1 MSKNG
6 MPEGVKTTLGW
17 AVGIAAIALVFVIT
31 LILFG
36 NLSGNTGFA
45 ENSAGYNNTEQVI
58 GNYSASAVNT
68 TAQFPTVG
76 TILGVAI
83 LLAILIAV
91 LVFAIRKMMGI
102 TGSSGSNAG
111 FG

>member
-1 MSKNG
+1 MGNG

-17 AVGIAAIALVFVIT
+17 TVGLAAIALVVVIV

-45 ENSAGYNNTEQVI
+45 VGTAGYNNTENAI
-58 GNYSASAVNT
+58 GNYSESAVNT
-68 TAQFPTVG
+68 MAQFPTVG

-83 LLAILIAV
+83 LLAILMSV
-91 LVFAIRKMMGI
+91 LIFAIRKMMGI
-102 TGSSGSNAG
+102 TEGSSNAS